1 MTSTPLGSE
10 SSLRAS
16 ERRSKPRR
24 PVNSLAYIELGDDNG
39 GIVINFSEGGL
50 AVQAAMPIPETQLSR
65 IRFQLPRSGEWAEGT
80 AEIAWASES
89 RKLAGIRFVGIA
101 DEAREEIRSWVAGE
115 AAPAVL
121 TADALPRKKESPSL
135 ESPPP
140 RVARKLVPEL
150 VAAKMESAGFAREFL
165 AEAAPAA
172 EVREPDPEPVL
183 EPATARVLEPA
194 TEPVRE
200 LVEVAAT
207 APAVRPAQLGTAIFG
222 LREPSPTD
230 AAVHDAFSAPPRSG
244 WTLALGAC
252 ALVVISFV
260 AGVGVGRGYL
270 RTWTGYFTA
279 HQTAPPSVAS
289 PTTIPMAAASP
300 VTAPSAPAPLTTA
313 VIPPATDAAIAVP
326 RSAVMVPTPAAG
338 NPPATVNLPE
348 EPVDASPSVAI
359 SSSETVDIPAEA
371 SLASHPGSAS
381 LLAAEL
387 VSHPDPEYTAEAVQ
401 EKVEGTVK
409 LRVTVAVDGSIA
421 HAETLSGP
429 PLLAAAAVKAVQQWS
444 YKPALLNGRPISV
457 QQNITIAFRLPPPI
471 PVDQSAVPPDPT
483 TPQN

>member
-1 MTSTPLGSE
+1 
-10 SSLRAS
+10 
-16 ERRSKPRR
+16 
-24 PVNSLAYIELGDDNG
+24 VNSLAYIELGDDNG

-115 AAPAVL
+115 AAPSAL

-140 RVARKLVPEL
+140 RMARKLVPEL

-172 EVREPDPEPVL
+172 EVREPDPEPAP
-183 EPATARVLEPA
+183 EPATEPVLEPA

-200 LVEVAAT
+200 LVEVAPT
-207 APAVRPAQLGTAIFG
+207 ALAVRPTQLGTAILG
-222 LREPSPTD
+222 LREPSLADPV
-230 AAVHDAFSAPPRSG
+230 AHDAFSAPPQSG

-260 AGVGVGRGYL
+260 AGVGVGSGYL
-270 RTWTGYFTA
+270 RSWIGYFTA
-279 HQTAPPSVAS
+279 HQTAPASAAS
-289 PTTIPMAAASP
+289 PTKIPAAAASP
-300 VTAPSAPAPLTTA
+300 AAAPPAPAPLTTA
-313 VIPPATDAAIAVP
+313 VIPPATDATIAVP

-338 NPPATVNLPE
+338 NPPASVNLPE

-401 EKVEGTVK
+401 EKVEGTLK

-421 HAETLSGP
+421 HVETLSGP

-471 PVDQSAVPPDPT
+471 PVDQSAIPPDPT